1 MNAASRLVV
10 HEEFSVTESRDADG
24 VLRLRLDGE
33 LDAATTITLA
43 ESLAD
48 ASRQGKATVLDLREL
63 DFIDSSGLR
72 LLLSAQADAARD
84 GWHLWIANP
93 QPAVVRLLEITG
105 TLNRFSMRDA

>member
-1 MNAASRLVV
+1 MRAASRLVV
-10 HEEFSVTESRDADG
+10 HDELSITESRDADG

-43 ESLAD
+43 KSLAD
-48 ASRQGKATVLDLREL
+48 ASRQCDATVLDLREL

-84 GWHLWIANP
+84 GWDLWIANP
-93 QPAVVRLLEITG
+93 QPAVIRLFEITG
-105 TLNRFSMRDA
+105 TLNHFSMRDA